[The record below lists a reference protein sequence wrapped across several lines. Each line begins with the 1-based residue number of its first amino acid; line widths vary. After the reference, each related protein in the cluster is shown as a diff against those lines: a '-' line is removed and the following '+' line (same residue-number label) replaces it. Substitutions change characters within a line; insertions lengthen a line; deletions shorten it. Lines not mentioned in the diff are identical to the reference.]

1 MQGGLPSV
9 LVVNAD
15 HRMQYLLNA
24 ALHNSFQSSR
34 CRTMQKALKV
44 HREAPHDLIILNSEL
59 LNPAAQAHLRTLR
72 SNDIETP
79 IALLTPDSDSGR
91 IGACVELG
99 ITNYLKIPCA
109 PESLRRSIASILEK
123 TCHKDPGVDLE
134 DMHDRFGALFAV
146 LAERIGSKKVAQ
158 CYLEE
163 HYDGAWN
170 SLTDW
175 SQKFAADEGML
186 DSMPFRMLKYFNFSQ
201 MSQDMLASGEI
212 YLLKLGS
219 CLHVFS
225 KLNERDGPSA
235 PPAPD
240 AEEAESEDEPEDA

>member
-1 MQGGLPSV
+1 MQSGLPNV

-24 ALHNSFQSSR
+24 ALHSSFQSSR
-34 CRTMQKALKV
+34 CRTMQRALKV

-72 SNDIETP
+72 SNDHDTP

-109 PESLRRSIASILEK
+109 PESLRRSISSILEK
-123 TCHKDPGVDLE
+123 TCLKDPGVDVE
-134 DMHDRFGALFAV
+134 AMHEKYGALFAV
-146 LAERIGSKKVAQ
+146 LADRIGSKQVAQ

-163 HYDGAWN
+163 HYDGAWK

-186 DSMPFRMLKYFNFSQ
+186 DSMPFRMLRYFNFGQ
-201 MSQDMLASGEI
+201 MAQDMLASGEV
-212 YLLKLGS
+212 YLLKMGT

-225 KLNERDGPSA
+225 RLNDRKELSDASA
-235 PPAPD
+235 P
-240 AEEAESEDEPEDA
+240 EPEDTPQESEER

>member
-1 MQGGLPSV
+1 MQGGLPNV

-15 HRMQYLLNA
+15 HRMQYILNA
-24 ALHNSFQSSR
+24 ALHTSFQSSR

-72 SNDIETP
+72 SNDHDTP

-109 PESLRRSIASILEK
+109 PESLRRSISSILEK
-123 TCHKDPGVDLE
+123 TCHKDPGVDIE
-134 DMHDRFGALFAV
+134 AMHEKFGALFAV
-146 LAERIGSKKVAQ
+146 LADRIGSKQVAQ

-175 SQKFAADEGML
+175 SQKFSADEGML
-186 DSMPFRMLKYFNFSQ
+186 DSMPFRMLRYFNFAQ
-201 MSQDMLASGEI
+201 MAQDMLASGEI
-212 YLLKLGS
+212 YILKMGS

-225 KLNERDGPSA
+225 RLNNRDGPSETA
-235 PPAPD
+235 T
-240 AEEAESEDEPEDA
+240 SEQEDAPEEEQES